1 METLKRRLL
10 DAIIIFVLWLLLVW
24 SLDVEGVVAGAILA
38 VLFAALLSGLL
49 PQKVE
54 RLLSPV
60 RWFWALLHLVS
71 LAFWIVLANLDVLY
85 RVVHPNLPIR
95 PGIVKVKTSLKS
107 DEAKTFLANSITL
120 TPGTLTVDVIDDWL
134 YVHWINVH
142 ENIDDTEAITRDIAG
157 RFEITLRRVF
167 D

>member
-10 DAIIIFVLWLLLVW
+10 DAIIIFALWLLLTW
-24 SLDVEGVVAGAILA
+24 SLDVQGVVAGAILA

-49 PQKVE
+49 PQRVE

-60 RWFWALLHLVS
+60 RWFWALMHLIS
-71 LAFWIVLANLDVLY
+71 LAFWIVLANFDVLY

-120 TPGTLTVDVIDDWL
+120 TPGTLTVDIIDDWL

-142 ENIDDTEAITRDIAG
+142 ENIDDTEAITREIAG
-157 RFEITLRRVF
+157 RFEVTLRRVF

>member
-10 DAIIIFVLWLLLVW
+10 DLIIYFVLWLLLTW
-24 SLDVEGVVAGAILA
+24 SFDVQGLVAGAVLA
-38 VLFAALLSGLL
+38 ILFALILSGLL
-49 PQKVE
+49 PQRVE
-54 RLLSPV
+54 RLFSPV
-60 RWFWALLHLVS
+60 RWFWAIAHLCS
-71 LAFWIVLANLDVLY
+71 LMLWIILANFDVLY

-95 PGIVKVKTSLKS
+95 PGIVKVKTTLKT

-142 ENIDDTEAITRDIAG
+142 ENLADTEAITHDIAG
-157 RFEITLRRVF
+157 RFEVTLRRVF

>member
-10 DAIIIFVLWLLLVW
+10 DLIIYFIVWLLLTW
-24 SLDVEGVVAGAILA
+24 SLDWEGLVAGAVLA
-38 VLFAALLSGLL
+38 VLCSLILSGLL
-49 PQKVE
+49 PKRVE
-54 RLLSPV
+54 RLFSPV
-60 RWFWALLHLVS
+60 RWFWAIAHLLS
-71 LAFWIVLANLDVLY
+71 LGLWIVVANFDVLY

-95 PGIVKVKTSLKS
+95 PGIVKVRTTLKT

-120 TPGTLTVDVIDDWL
+120 TPGTLTIDVIDDWL

-142 ENIDDTEAITRDIAG
+142 ENLEDTEAITRDIAG

>member
-10 DAIIIFVLWLLLVW
+10 DAIIIFVLWLLLTW
-24 SLDVEGVVAGAILA
+24 SLDVQGVVAGAILA

-49 PQKVE
+49 PQRVE

-60 RWFWALLHLVS
+60 RWFWALMHLIS
-71 LAFWIVLANLDVLY
+71 LAFWIVLANFDVLY

-120 TPGTLTVDVIDDWL
+120 TPGTLTVDIIDDWL

-157 RFEITLRRVF
+157 RFEVTLRRVF

>member
-10 DAIIIFVLWLLLVW
+10 DAIIIFVLWLLLTW
-24 SLDVEGVVAGAILA
+24 SLDVQGLVAGAILA

-49 PQKVE
+49 PRGVE

-60 RWFWALLHLVS
+60 RWFWALMHLIS
-71 LAFWIVLANLDVLY
+71 LAFWIVLANFDVLY

-120 TPGTLTVDVIDDWL
+120 TPGTLTVDIVDDWL

-142 ENIDDTEAITRDIAG
+142 ENIDDTEAITREIAG
-157 RFEITLRRVF
+157 RFEVTLRRVF

>member
-24 SLDVEGVVAGAILA
+24 SRDVEGVVAGAILA

-49 PQKVE
+49 PQRVE

-60 RWFWALLHLVS
+60 RWFWALMHLLS
-71 LAFWIVLANLDVLY
+71 LSFWIVLANFDVLY

-120 TPGTLTVDVIDDWL
+120 TPGTLTVDIIDDWL

>member
-24 SLDVEGVVAGAILA
+24 SFDVQGVVAGAILA

-49 PQKVE
+49 PQRAE
-54 RLLSPV
+54 RLLSPT
-60 RWFWALLHLVS
+60 RWFWALMHLIS
-71 LAFWIVLANLDVLY
+71 LAFWIIVANLDVLY

-120 TPGTLTVDVIDDWL
+120 TPGTLTVDIIDDWL

-157 RFEITLRRVF
+157 RFEVTLRRVF

>member
-10 DAIIIFVLWLLLVW
+10 DVIIIFVLWLLLTW
-24 SLDVEGVVAGAILA
+24 SLDVQGVVAGAVLA

-49 PQKVE
+49 PQKAE

-60 RWFWALLHLVS
+60 RWFWALMHLLS
-71 LAFWIVLANLDVLY
+71 LAFWIVLANFDVLY

-120 TPGTLTVDVIDDWL
+120 TPGTLTVDIIDDWL

-157 RFEITLRRVF
+157 RFEVTLRRVF

>member
-24 SLDVEGVVAGAILA
+24 SRDVEGVVAGAILA

-49 PQKVE
+49 PQRVE

-60 RWFWALLHLVS
+60 RWFWALMHLLS
-71 LAFWIVLANLDVLY
+71 LSFWIVLANFDVLY

-107 DEAKTFLANSITL
+107 DEGKTFLANSITL
-120 TPGTLTVDVIDDWL
+120 TPGTLTVDIIDDWL

>member
-24 SLDVEGVVAGAILA
+24 SFDVQGVVAGAVLA

-49 PQKVE
+49 PQRAE
-54 RLLSPV
+54 RLLSPT
-60 RWFWALLHLVS
+60 RWFWALMHLFS
-71 LAFWIVLANLDVLY
+71 LAFWIVVANLDVLY

-95 PGIVKVKTSLKS
+95 PGIVKVKTTLKS

-120 TPGTLTVDVIDDWL
+120 TPGTLTVDIIDDWL

-157 RFEITLRRVF
+157 RFEVTLRRVF

>member
-1 METLKRRLL
+1 METLKRRLV
-10 DAIIIFVLWLLLVW
+10 DAIIIFVLWFLLVW
-24 SLDVEGVVAGAILA
+24 SLDVESLVAGAILA
-38 VLFAALLSGLL
+38 VVFAALLSGLL
-49 PQKVE
+49 PRKVE
-54 RLLSPV
+54 RLLSPT
-60 RWFWALLHLVS
+60 RWFWALMHLLS
-71 LAFWIVLANLDVLY
+71 LSFWIVLANFDVLY

-120 TPGTLTVDVIDDWL
+120 TPGTLTVDIIDDWL

>member
-10 DAIIIFVLWLLLVW
+10 DLIIYFVLWLLLTW
-24 SLDVEGVVAGAILA
+24 SLDVQGLLAGAVLA
-38 VLFAALLSGLL
+38 ILFALILSGLL
-49 PQKVE
+49 PQRVE
-54 RLLSPV
+54 RLFSPV
-60 RWFWALLHLVS
+60 RWFWAIAHLLS
-71 LAFWIVLANLDVLY
+71 LMLWIVVANFDVLY

-95 PGIVKVKTSLKS
+95 PGIVKVKTTLKT

-120 TPGTLTVDVIDDWL
+120 TPGTLTIDVIDDWL

-142 ENIDDTEAITRDIAG
+142 ENLEDTEAITRDIAG

>member
-24 SLDVEGVVAGAILA
+24 SFDVQGVVAGAILA

-49 PQKVE
+49 PQRAE
-54 RLLSPV
+54 RLLSPA
-60 RWFWALLHLVS
+60 RWFWALMHLLS
-71 LAFWIVLANLDVLY
+71 LAFWIVVANLDVLY

-120 TPGTLTVDVIDDWL
+120 TPGTLTVDIIDDWL

-157 RFEITLRRVF
+157 RFEVTLRRVF

>member
-1 METLKRRLL
+1 METLKRRLVEVVV
-10 DAIIIFVLWLLLVW
+10 IFVLWLLLTW
-24 SLDVEGVVAGAILA
+24 SLDVQGVVAGAILA
-38 VLFAALLSGLL
+38 ILFAVLLSGLL
-49 PQKVE
+49 PARVE
-54 RLLSPV
+54 RLLSPT
-60 RWFWALLHLVS
+60 RWFWAIMHLIS
-71 LAFWIVLANLDVLY
+71 LSFWIIIANFDVLY

-95 PGIVKVKTSLKS
+95 PGIVKIKTTLKS

-120 TPGTLTVDVIDDWL
+120 TPGTLTVDIIDDWL

-142 ENIDDTEAITRDIAG
+142 ENLENTEAMTRDIAG

>member
-10 DAIIIFVLWLLLVW
+10 DLIIIFVLWLLLTW
-24 SLDVEGVVAGAILA
+24 SLDIQGVVAGAILA
-38 VLFAALLSGLL
+38 VVFALILSGLL
-49 PQKVE
+49 PANIE
-54 RLLSPV
+54 RLFSPV
-60 RWFWALLHLVS
+60 RWFWALMHLIS
-71 LAFWIVLANLDVLY
+71 LSFWIVLANFDVLY

-95 PGIVKVKTSLKS
+95 PGIVKIKTSLKS

-120 TPGTLTVDVIDDWL
+120 TPGTLTVDIIDDWL

-142 ENIDDTEAITRDIAG
+142 ESLEDTEAMTRDIAG
-157 RFEITLRRVF
+157 RFEVTLRRVF

>member
-24 SLDVEGVVAGAILA
+24 SLDVQGVVAGAILA

-49 PQKVE
+49 PHKVE

-60 RWFWALLHLVS
+60 RWFWALMHLLS

-95 PGIVKVKTSLKS
+95 PGIVRIKTSLKS

-120 TPGTLTVDVIDDWL
+120 TPGTLTVDIVDDWL

-157 RFEITLRRVF
+157 RFEVTLRRVF

>member
-24 SLDVEGVVAGAILA
+24 SLDVQGVVAGAVLA

-49 PQKVE
+49 PQRAE
-54 RLLSPV
+54 RLLSPT
-60 RWFWALLHLVS
+60 RWFWALMHFIS
-71 LAFWIVLANLDVLY
+71 LAFWIVVANLDVLY

-120 TPGTLTVDVIDDWL
+120 TPGTLTVDIIDDWL

-157 RFEITLRRVF
+157 RFEVTLRRVF

>member
-10 DAIIIFVLWLLLVW
+10 DLIIYFVLWLLLTW
-24 SLDVEGVVAGAILA
+24 SLDWQGLVAGAVLA
-38 VLFAALLSGLL
+38 ILFALILSGLL
-49 PQKVE
+49 PQRVE
-54 RLLSPV
+54 RLFSPV
-60 RWFWALLHLVS
+60 RWFWAIAHLLS
-71 LAFWIVLANLDVLY
+71 LMLWIVVANFDVLY

-95 PGIVKVKTSLKS
+95 PGIVKVKTTLKT

-120 TPGTLTVDVIDDWL
+120 TPGTLTIDIIDDWL

-142 ENIDDTEAITRDIAG
+142 ENLEDTEAITRDIAG

>member
-24 SLDVEGVVAGAILA
+24 SFDVQGVVAGAILA

-60 RWFWALLHLVS
+60 RWFWALMHLLS
-71 LAFWIVLANLDVLY
+71 LAWWIVVANLDVLY

-95 PGIVKVKTSLKS
+95 PGIVKVKTTLKS
-107 DEAKTFLANSITL
+107 DEGKTFLANSITL
-120 TPGTLTVDVIDDWL
+120 TPGTLTVDIIDDWL

-157 RFEITLRRVF
+157 RFEVTLRRVF